1 LIYNLK
7 QVILYIGGITK
18 MDCYKEMYF
27 RLFNKITDMIHE
39 LQAVQIEVEE
49 IYLSYETEGKSSEEF
64 AKEDTA
70 E

>member
-1 LIYNLK
+1 
-7 QVILYIGGITK
+7 